1 MANPADG
8 LFMDLLQPARPQQP
22 QPSPADQLFA
32 DLMQQQQ
39 AKEQVG
45 VIADAGKSFA
55 SGFVKGGIGLAALPG
70 TAEQLGRWGINK
82 VAQYAGKEQ
91 PVVSPEPGLPS
102 YGDVKTAYESRA
114 GKLYEPKTTL
124 GKYASAVGEFAP
136 GMLFPVSG
144 AAKGIGSQIG
154 KRMTLNVAAPAV
166 VSEAAGQATAGTPYE
181 PWARAGGAIAGG
193 TLPNIVGRMASPGA
207 INTSTA
213 KGAERAKNVGVMQQE
228 GVPLSAGDVSGS
240 KTIRWAESVAQDTPG
255 AAGKAAA
262 FRDNQSE
269 KYVEAVL
276 RKAGID
282 AKAATPEVMNK
293 AFSRIGAAFENAAS
307 SIQVPLARPN
317 QAGRMAFDPIVR
329 RVREV
334 ADDYERISQP
344 SLRYDLPRKIADDLQ
359 ELATRASN
367 MDGKTYLRWRSELG
381 AAARGSQDSASRAAL
396 YDIQRALDTSA
407 ESFLRRS
414 KFPEMAAR
422 ADQLRN
428 ARREYRNMMAIEKA
442 ALGAGEG
449 ASLGLFSPQ
458 QLAQAVK
465 TAHGSRNYV
474 TGKGDLVDLSHAGA
488 SLMAQLPNSG
498 TPARMTMQ
506 MIAAAGGQ
514 AIAGAPGMAA
524 GAIAPWL
531 AQAMAGRTVMHPTV
545 QRYLSNQA
553 AAPLVSMPQAN
564 VYAGR
569 VNAMTQYDDTQD
581 KRKRI
586 ARQLAQ

>member
-82 VAQYAGKEQ
+82 VAKYAGAEQ

-102 YGDVKTAYESRA
+102 YGDVKTAYENRA

-136 GMLFPVSG
+136 GMLFPVAG

-154 KRMTLNVAAPAV
+154 QRMALNVAAPAV
-166 VSEAAGQATAGTPYE
+166 VSETAGQATAGTAAE
-181 PWARAGGAIAGG
+181 PWARAGGALVGG
-193 TLPNIVGRMASPGA
+193 TLPNIVGRIASPGA

-213 KGAERAKNVGVMQQE
+213 KGAERANNVAVMKQE

-262 FRDNQSE
+262 FRDNQAE
-269 KYVEAVL
+269 KYVQAVL
-276 RKAGID
+276 KKAGID

-293 AFSRIGAAFENAAS
+293 AFNRIGSDFDNAAS
-307 SIQVPLARPN
+307 AIQVPLARAN
-317 QAGRMAFDPIVR
+317 QSGRMAFDPIVR
-329 RVREV
+329 RVRAV

-359 ELATRASN
+359 DLATRA
-367 MDGKTYLRWRSELG
+367 
-381 AAARGSQDSASRAAL
+381 AARGAQDSASRQAL

-407 ESFLRRS
+407 EAFLRRS
-414 KFPEMAAR
+414 TQPGMAQKAE
-422 ADQLRN
+422 QLRN
-428 ARREYRNMMAIEKA
+428 ARREYRNMIAIEKA

-449 ASLGLFSPQ
+449 AALGLFSPQ